1 VVELMMLGGLVFLG
15 WLDEICIR
23 GENDRFFLLF
33 FRLLG
38 RLVSLTAVETSLLL
52 LDKLDFHRC

>member
-1 VVELMMLGGLVFLG
+1 MLLGGLVFLG

-23 GENDRFFLLF
+23 GENDRFFLIF